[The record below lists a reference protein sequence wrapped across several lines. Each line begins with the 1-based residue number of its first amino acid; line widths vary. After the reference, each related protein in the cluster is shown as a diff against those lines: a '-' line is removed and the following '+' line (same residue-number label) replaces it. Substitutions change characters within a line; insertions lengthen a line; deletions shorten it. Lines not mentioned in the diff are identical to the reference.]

1 MKLLFDQ
8 NLSRYLVTEFQ
19 SDFPGSRHVTPLGL
33 AGASDED
40 IWNFARLEGYAIVSK
55 DADFHH
61 LSFRYG
67 APPKAIW
74 LRLGNCSTKEV
85 AACLS
90 RNRSALKAFLDDA
103 DSALL
108 VITANPDEIDL
119 VTSIAPV
126 GIR

>member
-19 SDFPGSRHVTPLGL
+19 PYFPGSSHVTSLGL
-33 AGASDED
+33 AGAADKD
-40 IWNFARLEGYAIVSK
+40 IWNFARAAGYAIVSK

-67 APPKAIW
+67 APPKAVW
-74 LRLGNCSTKEV
+74 LKLGNCSTSEIS
-85 AACLS
+85 ACLS
-90 RNRSALKAFLDDA
+90 QNREALNAFLHDA

-108 VITANPDEIDL
+108 VITANSTE
-119 VTSIAPV
+119 TWAP
-126 GIR
+126 